1 MIEALRRRFLM
12 IAMLSLTG
20 TLCVIGASINLGNLY
35 RITRLADTAI
45 ELLYQN
51 DGTFPLSDGERPDV
65 AGGFQI
71 TEETPFEIR
80 YCIVHLTKKREV
92 REVEME
98 HIAALDREKVVDL
111 VSEIIRDGKKS
122 DLTAITGI
130 RFMRRGRRAPLW
142 Y

>member
-35 RITRLADTAI
+35 RITRLADPAI

-71 TEETPFEIR
+71 TEETPFETR
-80 YCIVHLTKKREV
+80 YCIVHLTK
-92 REVEME
+92 
-98 HIAALDREKVVDL
+98 
-111 VSEIIRDGKKS
+111 
-122 DLTAITGI
+122 
-130 RFMRRGRRAPLW
+130 
-142 Y
+142 